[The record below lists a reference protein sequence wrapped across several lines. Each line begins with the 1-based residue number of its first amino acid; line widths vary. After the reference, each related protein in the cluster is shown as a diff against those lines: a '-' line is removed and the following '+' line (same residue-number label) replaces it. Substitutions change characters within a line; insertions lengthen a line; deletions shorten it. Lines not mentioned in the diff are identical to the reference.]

1 MCSSSQSFDYP
12 IISSCDASHATNATR
27 RATKRV
33 SFSEYSSLHL
43 YPSDPSYRRQMSYSK
58 GEIKDFRLRAS
69 SEAQHLRE
77 LLDRC
82 PLQDAN
88 KIYHLL
94 ILHNVIAPEDFL
106 GIEHLLSENTIRL
119 VLTER
124 FLQRSSLLAMQ
135 KELREK
141 NELDADLLA
150 EVAIS
155 MSAKNAVRARVRAAI
170 AS

>member
-1 MCSSSQSFDYP
+1 MCSPSQSSDCP
-12 IISSCDASHATNATR
+12 IISSCHATQETNSTR

-33 SFSEYSSLHL
+33 SFSEYSSLHM
-43 YPSDPSYRRQMSYSK
+43 YPSDPAYRRQMSYSK
-58 GEIKDFRLRAS
+58 GEIKDFRLRAA

-77 LLDRC
+77 LFNRC

-94 ILHNVIAPEDFL
+94 IQHNIIAPEDFL
-106 GIEHLLSENTIRL
+106 GIEHLLSETTIRL

-124 FLQRSSLLAMQ
+124 FVQRNSLLAKQ

-141 NELDADLLA
+141 NVLDADLLA

-170 AS
+170 AA